1 MQQIGVGLGAFCR
14 FGVDG
19 WTFKSVSVS
28 ATATAASASIVVL
41 LGGTSWAL
49 LSGRRDALEDED
61 EGLLACRRLEERR
74 LI

>member
-14 FGVDG
+14 FGVGG
-19 WTFKSVSVS
+19 WTFKSVSASVF
-28 ATATAASASIVVL
+28 ATAASSTVVL

-74 LI
+74 VI